1 MFAIKYK
8 ITDNIESLRKTS
20 VEDFENKMCGEIRGL
35 FSLDFNGNQFGF
47 YDESLPKSAEGLFE
61 ELIILWF
68 QLLNEAIHKL
78 TESRYIA
85 LSAIEDCSWI
95 EFKTEYDNFIVSKIS
110 MHLNTNNTP
119 FIVTKP
125 NESIEYLGWK
135 NIKIKRK
142 DFINEVIEKTE
153 SLIKCIKQ
161 INPSL
166 LESSTIIELT
176 KSLEKSKLIQY
187 QG

>member
-1 MFAIKYK
+1 
-8 ITDNIESLRKTS
+8 
-20 VEDFENKMCGEIRGL
+20 
-35 FSLDFNGNQFGF
+35 
-47 YDESLPKSAEGLFE
+47 
-61 ELIILWF
+61 
-68 QLLNEAIHKL
+68 
-78 TESRYIA
+78 
-85 LSAIEDCSWI
+85 
-95 EFKTEYDNFIVSKIS
+95 